1 MFVYKLNKETN
12 KFEVD
17 TRDFKAIKSQLL
29 FQMTNF
35 GQPIIK
41 IENANFENRGELLI
55 QHVHEGLD
63 LQPNY
68 MDATMQNLFK
78 IWKRPVNLITIMDN
92 EPQLFRF
99 DGKEYTKHALQENK
113 KSESGAQPDIPKT

>member
-1 MFVYKLNKETN
+1 
-12 KFEVD
+12 
-17 TRDFKAIKSQLL
+17 
-29 FQMTNF
+29 MTNF

-41 IENANFENRGELLI
+41 IENANFENRGELLL

-68 MDATMQNLFK
+68 MDATLRNLNTL
-78 IWKRPVNLITIMDN
+78 WKRPVNLVTVMDN

-99 DGKEYTKHALQENK
+99 DGKEYTKHSLSAEKQVVA
-113 KSESGAQPDIPKT
+113 ESSDKT